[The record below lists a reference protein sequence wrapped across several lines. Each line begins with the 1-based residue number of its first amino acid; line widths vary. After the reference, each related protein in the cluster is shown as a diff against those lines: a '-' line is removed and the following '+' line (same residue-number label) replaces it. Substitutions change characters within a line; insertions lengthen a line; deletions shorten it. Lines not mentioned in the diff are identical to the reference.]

1 MLYSQH
7 LKGDDMKN
15 LIVNMLKKRNAKVQ
29 AKAEMAKG
37 LVSKNKSE
45 QNQLS
50 DRAPIVENKE
60 VMKESRTL
68 MLD

>member
-15 LIVNMLKKRNAKVQ
+15 LIVNMIKKRNAKVQ

-45 QNQLS
+45 QNQFS

>member
-7 LKGDDMKN
+7 LKGDSMKN
-15 LIVNMLKKRNAKVQ
+15 LIVNMIKKRNAKVQ

-37 LVSKNKSE
+37 LVSKNKIE